1 MTKTDTQDGITKI
14 NFEDLWEELQS
25 RGIKTRKHLSEILKR
40 DPAHISRFFTA
51 SADETTVISI
61 CASIHKMFKI
71 EVTGYPNE

>member
-1 MTKTDTQDGITKI
+1 MTQTDSKKI

-25 RGIKTRKHLSEILKR
+25 RGIKTRKHLAEILKR

-61 CASIHKMFKI
+61 CASINRMFKI
-71 EVTGYPNE
+71 EVIGYPNE